1 MSWTAW
7 TSLVPTLLII
17 SAVSAW
23 WFTEPKNA
31 RVNLIAA
38 AGVLLFCWAV
48 APDFSRHFSASVYT
62 SLVNGVSSSR
72 LDLVI
77 VKNAKMLL
85 TGAAAIWLMRRAWQ
99 TLWKPVPELIS
110 ILGVDVPDRPDV
122 SLAGIRADAA
132 TLNWSRPSPN
142 RPVQRFLI
150 QVNGVVV
157 GDVAAN
163 QEPAIV
169 VSGLKPDHFYNVRV
183 IAVGSNNFQAGS
195 RVIRLRTFGKDGR
208 PRLGTSRLPANFAAE
223 EQPRSVQGDQ
233 GDESGTPRSPLA
245 AVDATNVDPATAS
258 TAGPRRNTVTRR
270 HSPSTASQD
279 APSTREDS
287 SGQPAQTL
295 AELTEKFESIRRE
308 TEETAALMAKEEVD
322 NKRQLDE
329 LEAEKQEK
337 KKEQKK
343 KEEQTEKLKRE
354 VHSTDRAMRNAQQ
367 RRAQKEKQ
375 LKEKMDQRAKFQDN
389 IAKWEKSIDDMRREM
404 EGFESQ
410 RKDLAEERD
419 TKLEDFQQ
427 ANGDLQQECC
437 RLEVELKEKREQ
449 VKELEDAR
457 KKLPGGEE
465 DEEWRDDDVAFRREC
480 QRRQKDL
487 HDAVISENRNS
498 KRLDEQIRVLSMQ
511 LGHIPGAQTAFPMYN
526 QANSSG
532 LDFET
537 SLSQLKRRSR
547 NSNSLSNVSIS
558 SPLPPYSQIDPAAA
572 PVGYNSSRAN
582 APPGFA
588 QGPFMSL
595 AGDMPR
601 PLDEEGIRMSSAPLS
616 PSATALLPSNILDD
630 IYDEPSPTSNRFDP
644 DPFSTIPTSPI
655 DDPQSPPS
663 SRGSMS
669 ILSSP
674 RGSTHNLPFP
684 TFSSDHSEGRSQ
696 NTADNA
702 PSPAAAEPP
711 INKLSSFFNFQRSRH
726 AKPADDGGPVLGS
739 LKQGQSQSF
748 PRQLEE
754 GDALTN
760 RRRISLSGTWSKFNR
775 NSAGPE
781 LIEGLATKAFSAR
794 TFNPFSSSHRTGASN
809 IYSDRDPSSP
819 RPGSTASNEFPR
831 PSTDSSSIW
840 GPQPTD
846 QATLGKQSRF
856 WSPDAVP
863 AAWSRNPSRRPS
875 LHGSPSALKT
885 TLASAD
891 DEILDEDTLPNAS
904 EVGVIGSKLPT
915 SSRAASFARLNP
927 NAPAFIGSL
936 FQRGKSEKDSGK
948 EKDKTKG
955 KDKDKT
961 KDKSKDKHKG
971 ADTPVA
977 TPSESESPSD
987 RRQSRD
993 TRDTLSVHTQASV
1006 NESHDS
1012 LSLSLDQSVS
1022 NISTTPSE
1030 PAGLGTSLKDENVVR
1045 KLFRKSS
1052 SSKFSLPGR
1061 LGVKDGSSLFKKGTG
1076 SSVNSDKGERSSMG
1090 DGEDIPNVFDEH
1102 GLLLGKSYD
1111 SVTSSPSLGPTLSNK
1126 TSRDSKTGTARWLSF
1141 SKKPKKEKESLDLER
1156 DKERVVES
1164 QSEAG
1169 DDA

>member
-1 MSWTAW
+1 
-7 TSLVPTLLII
+7 
-17 SAVSAW
+17 
-23 WFTEPKNA
+23 
-31 RVNLIAA
+31 
-38 AGVLLFCWAV
+38 
-48 APDFSRHFSASVYT
+48 
-62 SLVNGVSSSR
+62 
-72 LDLVI
+72 
-77 VKNAKMLL
+77 
-85 TGAAAIWLMRRAWQ
+85 MRRAWQ

-157 GDVAAN
+157 GEVAAN

-169 VSGLKPDHFYNVRV
+169 VSGLKPEHFYNVRV

-208 PRLGTSRLPANFAAE
+208 PQLGTSRLPANFAAE
-223 EQPRSVQGDQ
+223 EQPGSAQGDH
-233 GDESGTPRSPLA
+233 GDENGTPRSPLA
-245 AVDATNVDPATAS
+245 AVDAANVDPTTAS
-258 TAGPRRNTVTRR
+258 PAGPRRNTVTRR

-279 APSTREDS
+279 APPGREDPS
-287 SGQPAQTL
+287 DQGAQTL
-295 AELTEKFESIRRE
+295 AELTERFESIRRE
-308 TEETAALMAKEEVD
+308 TEETAALVAKEEMD

-375 LKEKMDQRAKFQDN
+375 LKEKMDQRTKFQDN

-404 EGFESQ
+404 EGFETQ
-410 RKDLAEERD
+410 RKELAEERD

-427 ANGDLQQECC
+427 VNGDLQQECC
-437 RLEVELKEKREQ
+437 RLEVELREKREQ

-457 KKLPGGEE
+457 KKLPRGED
-465 DEEWRDDDVAFRREC
+465 DEEWRDDDAAFRREC
-480 QRRQKDL
+480 QRRQKGL
-487 HDAVISENRNS
+487 HDAVIAENRNS

-511 LGHIPGAQTAFPMYN
+511 LGHIPGAQSAFPMYN
-526 QANSSG
+526 QANSSAV
-532 LDFET
+532 DFEA
-537 SLSQLKRRSR
+537 SLSTLTQLKRRSR
-547 NSNSLSNVSIS
+547 NSNSVSNVSIP
-558 SPLPPYSQIDPAAA
+558 SPLPPYSQIDPATA
-572 PVGYNSSRAN
+572 PGALTTSRTTG
-582 APPGFA
+582 PPGFA

-595 AGDMPR
+595 AGDMPQ
-601 PLDEEGIRMSSAPLS
+601 PLDEDEISRVTSAPLS

-630 IYDEPSPTSNRFDP
+630 IYDEPSPTANRFDI
-644 DPFSTIPTSPI
+644 DPFSALPTSPVE
-655 DDPQSPPS
+655 DAQSPAS

-674 RGSTHNLPFP
+674 RGSAHNIPFP
-684 TFSSDHSEGRSQ
+684 TFPSDQGDGRPQ
-696 NTADNA
+696 NATDNA
-702 PSPAAAEPP
+702 PSPAPAEPP
-711 INKLSSFFNFQRSRH
+711 PNKLSNFFNFQRSRH
-726 AKPADDGGPVLGS
+726 AKTLDDSGPALGS
-739 LKQGQSQSF
+739 LKPAQSQSF

-754 GDALTN
+754 GDGLTN
-760 RRRISLSGTWSKFNR
+760 KRRISISGPWSKFNR
-775 NSAGPE
+775 NSAGPD
-781 LIEGLATKAFSAR
+781 ITEGLVTRAFSAR
-794 TFNPFSSSHRTGASN
+794 AFNPFSSSHRTGASN
-809 IYSDRDPSSP
+809 LFSGPDPSSP
-819 RPGSTASNEFPR
+819 RPGSTASNDFPR

-846 QATLGKQSRF
+846 SATLGKQSHF
-856 WSPDAVP
+856 WSPDAS
-863 AAWSRNPSRRPS
+863 ATWSRNPSRRPS

-904 EVGVIGSKLPT
+904 EVGVIGSKLPM

-948 EKDKTKG
+948 EKDKSKG

-961 KDKSKDKHKG
+961 KDKSRDKHKG
-971 ADTPVA
+971 PETPA
-977 TPSESESPSD
+977 PTPSEGESPSD
-987 RRQSRD
+987 SRRSRD
-993 TRDTLSVHTQASV
+993 TRDALSVHTQPSI

-1012 LSLSLDQSVS
+1012 LSLTLNHSIS

-1030 PAGLGTSLKDENVVR
+1030 PAALGTSLKDENVVR
-1045 KLFRKSS
+1045 KLFRKGS

-1061 LGVKDGSSLFKKGTG
+1061 LGVKDGGGLFKKGGATS
-1076 SSVNSDKGERSSMG
+1076 SSVNSDRGERTSMG
-1090 DGEDIPNVFDEH
+1090 DSEDLPNPYDGEH
-1102 GLLLGKSYD
+1102 GLVQGRSYD

-1126 TSRDSKTGTARWLSF
+1126 SKDSKTGTARWLSF
-1141 SKKPKKEKESLDLER
+1141 SKKPRKDKDSPDVER
-1156 DKERVVES
+1156 EREREMERVAES

-1169 DDA
+1169 GDA

>member
-1 MSWTAW
+1 
-7 TSLVPTLLII
+7 
-17 SAVSAW
+17 
-23 WFTEPKNA
+23 
-31 RVNLIAA
+31 
-38 AGVLLFCWAV
+38 
-48 APDFSRHFSASVYT
+48 
-62 SLVNGVSSSR
+62 
-72 LDLVI
+72 
-77 VKNAKMLL
+77 
-85 TGAAAIWLMRRAWQ
+85 MRRAWQ

-122 SLAGIRADAA
+122 SLAGIRSDAA

-157 GDVAAN
+157 GDVGAN

-169 VSGLKPDHFYNVRV
+169 VSGLKPGHFYNVRV

-208 PRLGTSRLPANFAAE
+208 PRLGTSRLPANFDAE
-223 EQPRSVQGDQ
+223 DQPGSAQGDQ
-233 GDESGTPRSPLA
+233 GDENGTPRSPLA
-245 AVDATNVDPATAS
+245 AVDAMNADPTAAS
-258 TAGPRRNTVTRR
+258 PAGPRRNTVTRR
-270 HSPSTASQD
+270 HSPSTASQE
-279 APSTREDS
+279 APSIREEPN
-287 SGQPAQTL
+287 GQETL
-295 AELTEKFESIRRE
+295 AELTERFESIRRE
-308 TEETAALMAKEEVD
+308 TEETVALMAREEMD

-375 LKEKMDQRAKFQDN
+375 LKEKMEQRAKFQEN

-404 EGFESQ
+404 EGFETQ
-410 RKDLAEERD
+410 RRDLAEERD
-419 TKLEDFQQ
+419 TKLEGFQR

-457 KKLPGGEE
+457 KKLPGGED
-465 DEEWRDDDVAFRREC
+465 DEEWREDDVVFRREC

-487 HDAVISENRNS
+487 HEAVIAENRNS

-511 LGHIPGAQTAFPMYN
+511 LGHIPGAQSAFPMYQ

-532 LDFET
+532 IDFDSTLT
-537 SLSQLKRRSR
+537 SLTQLKRRSR

-572 PVGYNSSRAN
+572 TTGFNNSRTT

-588 QGPFMSL
+588 QGPFMCL

-616 PSATALLPSNILDD
+616 PSATSLLPSNILDD
-630 IYDEPSPTSNRFDP
+630 IYDEPSPTVDRFDG
-644 DPFSTIPTSPI
+644 DPFSTLPTSPI
-655 DDPQSPPS
+655 DDPQSPAS

-684 TFSSDHSEGRSQ
+684 SLSSDHSDRKAAE
-696 NTADNA
+696 NA
-702 PSPAAAEPP
+702 PSPAAVEPP
-711 INKLSSFFNFQRSRH
+711 VNKLSSFFNLQRSRH
-726 AKPADDGGPVLGS
+726 AKPTDDGGPALGS

-754 GDALTN
+754 GDAVTK
-760 RRRISLSGTWSKFNR
+760 RRISLSSAWGKSNR

-781 LIEGLATKAFSAR
+781 LTEGLATRAFSPR
-794 TFNPFSSSHRTGASN
+794 NFNPFSSAHRTA
-809 IYSDRDPSSP
+809 DPSSP

-840 GPQPTD
+840 GPQPAD
-846 QATLGKQSRF
+846 ALGKQSRF
-856 WSPDAVP
+856 WSPDASAP
-863 AAWSRNPSRRPS
+863 WSRNPSRRPS

-891 DEILDEDTLPNAS
+891 DEILDEDMLPNAS
-904 EVGVIGSKLPT
+904 EVGVIGSKLPL

-927 NAPAFIGSL
+927 NAPAFIASL
-936 FQRGKSEKDSGK
+936 LQRGKSEKDSGK
-948 EKDKTKG
+948 EKDKSKG
-955 KDKDKT
+955 KDKEKA
-961 KDKSKDKHKG
+961 KEKSKDKHKG
-971 ADTPVA
+971 PETPVA
-977 TPSESESPSD
+977 PPSESESPSD
-987 RRQSRD
+987 SRQSRD
-993 TRDTLSVHTQASV
+993 TRDTLSVHTQTSV

-1045 KLFRKSS
+1045 KLFRKGS

-1061 LGVKDGSSLFKKGTG
+1061 LSAKDGSGLFKKSGGGTS
-1076 SSVNSDKGERSSMG
+1076 SSVNSDRGERSSMG
-1090 DGEDIPNVFDEH
+1090 DIDDVPNVYEGEH
-1102 GLLLGKSYD
+1102 GLMLGKSYD
-1111 SVTSSPSLGPTLSNK
+1111 SVTSSPSLGPTVSNK
-1126 TSRDSKTGTARWLSF
+1126 SKDSKTGAPRWLSF

-1156 DKERVVES
+1156 EKEKERLAES

>member
-1 MSWTAW
+1 
-7 TSLVPTLLII
+7 
-17 SAVSAW
+17 
-23 WFTEPKNA
+23 
-31 RVNLIAA
+31 
-38 AGVLLFCWAV
+38 
-48 APDFSRHFSASVYT
+48 
-62 SLVNGVSSSR
+62 
-72 LDLVI
+72 
-77 VKNAKMLL
+77 
-85 TGAAAIWLMRRAWQ
+85 MRRAWQ

-195 RVIRLRTFGKDGR
+195 RVIRLRTFGMDGR

-223 EQPRSVQGDQ
+223 EQPGSAQGDQ
-233 GDESGTPRSPLA
+233 GDENGTPRSPLA
-245 AVDATNVDPATAS
+245 TVDATNVDPATAS
-258 TAGPRRNTVTRR
+258 PAGPRRNTVTRR

-279 APSTREDS
+279 APSIREDPN
-287 SGQPAQTL
+287 GQPAQTL
-295 AELTEKFESIRRE
+295 AELTERFEGIRRE
-308 TEETAALMAKEEVD
+308 TEETAGLVAKEEMD

-329 LEAEKQEK
+329 LEAEKQEQ

-404 EGFESQ
+404 EGFENQ

-457 KKLPGGEE
+457 KKLPGGED

-487 HDAVISENRNS
+487 HEAVIAENRNS

-511 LGHIPGAQTAFPMYN
+511 LGHIPGAQSAFPMYN

-532 LDFET
+532 IDFDAT
-537 SLSQLKRRSR
+537 LSSLTQLKRRSR

-558 SPLPPYSQIDPAAA
+558 SPLPPYSQIDPATA
-572 PVGYNSSRAN
+572 PSGFNSSRTT

-595 AGDMPR
+595 AGDMPP
-601 PLDEEGIRMSSAPLS
+601 PLDEEGIRISSAPLS

-644 DPFSTIPTSPI
+644 DPFSGLPTSPI
-655 DDPQSPPS
+655 DDPQSPTS
-663 SRGSMS
+663 SKGSMS
-669 ILSSP
+669 IFSSP
-674 RGSTHNLPFP
+674 RGSAHNLPFP
-684 TFSSDHSEGRSQ
+684 TFSSDHSDGRSQ
-696 NTADNA
+696 IATDNA
-702 PSPAAAEPP
+702 PSPVATEPP
-711 INKLSSFFNFQRSRH
+711 VNKLSSFFNFQRSRH
-726 AKPADDGGPVLGS
+726 AKPADDGGPALGS

-760 RRRISLSGTWSKFNR
+760 RRRISLSGTWSKLNR

-781 LIEGLATKAFSAR
+781 LSEGLATRASFSTR

-809 IYSDRDPSSP
+809 IYSERDPSSP

-856 WSPDAVP
+856 WSPDA
-863 AAWSRNPSRRPS
+863 AAPWSRNPSRRPS

-891 DEILDEDTLPNAS
+891 DEILDEDMLPNAS
-904 EVGVIGSKLPT
+904 EVGVIGSKLPM

-948 EKDKTKG
+948 ERSKG

-971 ADTPVA
+971 PDTPAA

-987 RRQSRD
+987 SRQSRD
-993 TRDTLSVHTQASV
+993 TRDTLSVHTQTSI

-1030 PAGLGTSLKDENVVR
+1030 PAGLGSSLKDENVVR
-1045 KLFRKSS
+1045 KLFRKGS

-1061 LGVKDGSSLFKKGTG
+1061 LGVKDGSGLFKKGGGTG
-1076 SSVNSDKGERSSMG
+1076 SSVNSDRGERSSMG
-1090 DGEDIPNVFDEH
+1090 DGEDVPNMYDGDH
-1102 GLLLGKSYD
+1102 GLVLGKSYD
-1111 SVTSSPSLGPTLSNK
+1111 SITSSPSLGPTLSNK
-1126 TSRDSKTGTARWLSF
+1126 SRDSKTGAARWLSF

-1156 DKERVVES
+1156 EREREQAAES

-1169 DDA
+1169 GDA

>member
-7 TSLVPTLLII
+7 TSLVPTLLIV
-17 SAVSAW
+17 SAIVAW
-23 WFTEPKNA
+23 WFTEPKNY
-31 RVNLIAA
+31 RINLIAA

-48 APDFSRHFSASVYT
+48 APDYSRHLSSVVSVY
-62 SLVNGVSSSR
+62 LVTAVVSSR
-72 LDLVI
+72 VDLLVLN
-77 VKNAKMLL
+77 NAKMLL
-85 TGAAAIWLMRRAWQ
+85 TGAAAVWLMRRAWQ

-132 TLNWSRPSPN
+132 TINWSRPSPN

-157 GDVAAN
+157 GDVSAN

-208 PRLGTSRLPANFAAE
+208 PRLGTSRMPANFAAE
-223 EQPRSVQGDQ
+223 EQPGSAQADQ
-233 GDESGTPRSPLA
+233 FDENGTPRSPLA
-245 AVDATNVDPATAS
+245 SVDGTTVDPITAS
-258 TAGPRRNTVTRR
+258 PGPRRNTVTRR
-270 HSPSTASQD
+270 HSPSTASENP
-279 APSTREDS
+279 PSIREEPR
-287 SGQPAQTL
+287 GQGAQTL
-295 AELTEKFESIRRE
+295 AELTERFESIRRE
-308 TEETAALMAKEEVD
+308 TEETAALMAKEETD

-329 LEAEKQEK
+329 LEAEKQER
-337 KKEQKK
+337 KKEKDK

-375 LKEKMDQRAKFQDN
+375 LKEKLDQRAKFQDN
-389 IAKWEKSIDDMRREM
+389 ITKWEKSIDDMHREM
-404 EGFESQ
+404 EGFDTQ

-427 ANGDLQQECC
+427 ANGDLQQECF
-437 RLEVELKEKREQ
+437 RLEIELKEKREQ

-465 DEEWRDDDVAFRREC
+465 DEDWRDDDVAFRREC
-480 QRRQKDL
+480 QRRQKDINE
-487 HDAVISENRNS
+487 AVIAEN
-498 KRLDEQIRVLSMQ
+498 KIGKKLDEQLRVLSMQ
-511 LGHIPGAQTAFPMYN
+511 LGHIPGAQSAFPMYN

-532 LDFET
+532 VDFDT
-537 SLSQLKRRSR
+537 SFTQLKRRSR

-558 SPLPPYSQIDPAAA
+558 SPLPPYSQIDPATA
-572 PVGYNSSRAN
+572 PSGYNTSRAN
-582 APPGFA
+582 APPSFA

-595 AGDMPR
+595 PR

-630 IYDEPSPTSNRFDP
+630 IYDEPSPTSNHFDP
-644 DPFSTIPTSPI
+644 DPFSGLPTSPI
-655 DDPQSPPS
+655 DDPQSPAS

-674 RGSTHNLPFP
+674 RGSSHNLPFP
-684 TFSSDHSEGRSQ
+684 AFQSDYSDGRSLKG
-696 NTADNA
+696 ADSAN
-702 PSPAAAEPP
+702 SPAAADPP
-711 INKLSSFFNFQRSRH
+711 GNKITSFFNWQRSRH
-726 AKPADDGGPVLGS
+726 ANKPVEEGLPPLGT

-748 PRQLEE
+748 PRQLED

-760 RRRISLSGTWSKFNR
+760 RRRISLSGTWSRFNR

-781 LIEGLATKAFSAR
+781 LIEGLATRSAR
-794 TFNPFSSSHRTGASN
+794 ALNPFSTSQRSGTSN
-809 IYSDRDPSSP
+809 IYSDADPSSP
-819 RPGSTASNEFPR
+819 RPGSTASNELPR

-846 QATLGKQSRF
+846 QAMLGGNQSRF
-856 WSPDAVP
+856 WSPDAP
-863 AAWSRNPSRRPS
+863 APWSRNPSRRPS

-904 EVGVIGSKLPT
+904 QVGVIGSKLPT
-915 SSRAASFARLNP
+915 KTSSFARLNP
-927 NAPAFIGSL
+927 NAPAFMGF

-948 EKDKTKG
+948 KDK
-955 KDKDKT
+955 
-961 KDKSKDKHKG
+961 KDKSKDKQKS
-971 ADTPVA
+971 AAETPV
-977 TPSESESPSD
+977 PSESEQSPSD
-987 RRQSRD
+987 SRQSRD
-993 TRDTLSVHTQASV
+993 TRDTLSVHTQTSV

-1022 NISTTPSE
+1022 NVSTALSD
-1030 PAGLGTSLKDENVVR
+1030 ALGTSVKDDSVVR
-1045 KLFRKSS
+1045 KLFRKGS

-1061 LGVKDGSSLFKKGTG
+1061 LSVKDGSGLFKKGGAGTG
-1076 SSVNSDKGERSSMG
+1076 SGSVTSEKAERLSMEH
-1090 DGEDIPNVFDEH
+1090 GEDIPNVFDDH
-1102 GLLLGKSYD
+1102 GLVLGKSYD
-1111 SVTSSPSLGPTLSNK
+1111 SVTSSPSLGPTVSNK
-1126 TSRDSKTGTARWLSF
+1126 SKDSKTGTPRWLSF

-1156 DKERVVES
+1156 EREKERVMES

-1169 DDA
+1169 ED

>member
-1 MSWTAW
+1 M
-7 TSLVPTLLII
+7 
-17 SAVSAW
+17 
-23 WFTEPKNA
+23 
-31 RVNLIAA
+31 
-38 AGVLLFCWAV
+38 
-48 APDFSRHFSASVYT
+48 
-62 SLVNGVSSSR
+62 
-72 LDLVI
+72 
-77 VKNAKMLL
+77 
-85 TGAAAIWLMRRAWQ
+85 
-99 TLWKPVPELIS
+99 PELIS

-157 GDVAAN
+157 GEVAAN

-223 EQPRSVQGDQ
+223 EQPGSAQGDH
-233 GDESGTPRSPLA
+233 GDENGTPRSPLA
-245 AVDATNVDPATAS
+245 AVDPANVDPTAAS
-258 TAGPRRNTVTRR
+258 PAAPRRNTVTRR
-270 HSPSTASQD
+270 HSPSAASQD
-279 APSTREDS
+279 APPVREDPS
-287 SGQPAQTL
+287 DQGARTL
-295 AELTEKFESIRRE
+295 AELTERFESIRRE
-308 TEETAALMAKEEVD
+308 TEETAALVAKEEMD

-329 LEAEKQEK
+329 LEVEKQEK
-337 KKEQKK
+337 KKEQKR

-404 EGFESQ
+404 EGFETQ

-437 RLEVELKEKREQ
+437 RLEVELREKREQ

-457 KKLPGGEE
+457 KKLPGGED
-465 DEEWRDDDVAFRREC
+465 DEEWRDDEVAFRREC

-487 HDAVISENRNS
+487 HEAVIAENRNS

-511 LGHIPGAQTAFPMYN
+511 LGHIPGAQSAAFPMYN

-532 LDFET
+532 IDFES
-537 SLSQLKRRSR
+537 SLSTLTQLKRRSR
-547 NSNSLSNVSIS
+547 NSNSLSNVSIP

-572 PVGYNSSRAN
+572 PGGSTSSRTTGA
-582 APPGFA
+582 PGFA

-595 AGDMPR
+595 AGDMPH
-601 PLDEEGIRMSSAPLS
+601 PIDEDEILRMTSAPLS

-630 IYDEPSPTSNRFDP
+630 IYDEPSPTGNRFDP
-644 DPFSTIPTSPI
+644 DPFPALPSSPAE
-655 DDPQSPPS
+655 DPQSPPS

-674 RGSTHNLPFP
+674 RGSAHNLPFP
-684 TFSSDHSEGRSQ
+684 RLSSDHGDGKSQ
-696 NTADNA
+696 NATDNV

-711 INKLSSFFNFQRSRH
+711 PNKLSNFFNFQRSRH
-726 AKPADDGGPVLGS
+726 AKPADDGGPALGS

-748 PRQLEE
+748 PRQPEE

-760 RRRISLSGTWSKFNR
+760 KRRISLSGPWSKLNNR

-781 LIEGLATKAFSAR
+781 ITEGLVTRAFSAR
-794 TFNPFSSSHRTGASN
+794 AFNPFSSSHRTGASN
-809 IYSDRDPSSP
+809 LYSERDPSSP
-819 RPGSTASNEFPR
+819 RPGSMASTDFPR

-856 WSPDAVP
+856 WSPDA
-863 AAWSRNPSRRPS
+863 AAPWSRNPSRRPS

-891 DEILDEDTLPNAS
+891 DEILDEDMLHNAS
-904 EVGVIGSKLPT
+904 EVGVIGSKLPM
-915 SSRAASFARLNP
+915 SSRASSFARLNP

-936 FQRGKSEKDSGK
+936 FQRGRSEKDSGK
-948 EKDKTKG
+948 EKDKNKG
-955 KDKDKT
+955 KDKDKTKDKT

-971 ADTPVA
+971 PETPA
-977 TPSESESPSD
+977 PTPSEGESPSD
-987 RRQSRD
+987 SRRSRD
-993 TRDTLSVHTQASV
+993 TRDALSVHTQPSM

-1012 LSLSLDQSVS
+1012 LSLSLTLNQSLS
-1022 NISTTPSE
+1022 NISAAPSE
-1030 PAGLGTSLKDENVVR
+1030 PAALGTSLKDENVVR
-1045 KLFRKSS
+1045 KLFRKGS

-1061 LGVKDGSSLFKKGTG
+1061 LGVKDGAGLFKKGGGTG
-1076 SSVNSDKGERSSMG
+1076 SSINSERGERSSMG
-1090 DGEDIPNVFDEH
+1090 DGEDVPNVYDGEH
-1102 GLLLGKSYD
+1102 GLVLGRSYD

-1126 TSRDSKTGTARWLSF
+1126 SKDSKSSTARWLSF
-1141 SKKPKKEKESLDLER
+1141 SKKPRKDKDSPDPEREKEREM
-1156 DKERVVES
+1156 ERVAES

-1169 DDA
+1169 EDA

>member
-1 MSWTAW
+1 MSREKLTA
-7 TSLVPTLLII
+7 V
-17 SAVSAW
+17 
-23 WFTEPKNA
+23 
-31 RVNLIAA
+31 
-38 AGVLLFCWAV
+38 VL
-48 APDFSRHFSASVYT
+48 
-62 SLVNGVSSSR
+62 SR
-72 LDLVI
+72 LV
-77 VKNAKMLL
+77 
-85 TGAAAIWLMRRAWQ
+85 RRAWQ

-110 ILGVDVPDRPDV
+110 ILGVEVPDRPDV

-183 IAVGSNNFQAGS
+183 IAVGANNFQAGS
-195 RVIRLRTFGKDGR
+195 RVIRLRTFGNDGR

-223 EQPRSVQGDQ
+223 DQPGSGQGDQ
-233 GDESGTPRSPLA
+233 GDENGMPRSPLA
-245 AVDATNVDPATAS
+245 AVDATNVDSATAS
-258 TAGPRRNTVTRR
+258 SPAGPRRNTVTRR

-279 APSTREDS
+279 PPSIREEA
-287 SGQPAQTL
+287 SGQPEQTL
-295 AELTEKFESIRRE
+295 AELTERFESIRRE
-308 TEETAALMAKEEVD
+308 TEETVALTAKEEMD

-375 LKEKMDQRAKFQDN
+375 LKEKVDQRAKFQDN
-389 IAKWEKSIDDMRREM
+389 ITKWEKSIDDMRREM
-404 EGFESQ
+404 EGFETQ

-419 TKLEDFQQ
+419 SKLEDFQQ

-437 RLEVELKEKREQ
+437 RLEVELKEKRDQ

-465 DEEWRDDDVAFRREC
+465 DEEWREDDIAFRREC

-487 HDAVISENRNS
+487 HEAVIAENRNT

-511 LGHIPGAQTAFPMYN
+511 LGHIPGAQPANPFPMYN
-526 QANSSG
+526 QPNSSG
-532 LDFET
+532 IDFDSTLT
-537 SLSQLKRRSR
+537 SLTQLKRRSR

-558 SPLPPYSQIDPAAA
+558 SPLPPYSQIDPAVA
-572 PVGYNSSRAN
+572 PSGFTTISRTT

-601 PLDEEGIRMSSAPLS
+601 PLDEEGIRMVSAPLS

-630 IYDEPSPTSNRFDP
+630 IYDEPSPTLDRFDG
-644 DPFSTIPTSPI
+644 DPFSTLPTSPI
-655 DDPQSPPS
+655 DEPQSPAS
-663 SRGSMS
+663 SRDSASMF
-669 ILSSP
+669 SSP
-674 RGSTHNLPFP
+674 RGSTQHLPFP
-684 TFSSDHSEGRSQ
+684 TFSSDHSDGR
-696 NTADNA
+696 NADNA
-702 PSPAAAEPP
+702 PSPAAVEPP
-711 INKLSSFFNFQRSRH
+711 VNKLSSFFHFQRSRH
-726 AKPADDGGPVLGS
+726 AKPVDDGGPALGS
-739 LKQGQSQSF
+739 LKHGQSQSF
-748 PRQLEE
+748 PRQLDD
-754 GDALTN
+754 GDALAK
-760 RRRISLSGTWSKFNR
+760 RRISLSGTWSKFNR

-781 LIEGLATKAFSAR
+781 LAEGLATRAFSSR
-794 TFNPFSSSHRTGASN
+794 TFNPFSSSHRSAASN
-809 IYSDRDPSSP
+809 IYSDPDPSSP

-831 PSTDSSSIW
+831 PSTDSGSIW

-856 WSPDAVP
+856 WSPDAGAP
-863 AAWSRNPSRRPS
+863 WSRNPSRRPS

-891 DEILDEDTLPNAS
+891 DEILDEDMLPNAS
-904 EVGVIGSKLPT
+904 EVGVIGSKLPL

-948 EKDKTKG
+948 EKDKSKG
-955 KDKDKT
+955 KEKDKI
-961 KDKSKDKHKG
+961 KDKAKDKHKG
-971 ADTPVA
+971 PETPGVA
-977 TPSESESPSD
+977 PSEGESPSD
-987 RRQSRD
+987 SRQSRD
-993 TRDTLSVHTQASV
+993 TRDALSVHTQTSV

-1012 LSLSLDQSVS
+1012 LTLSLDQSVS
-1022 NISTTPSE
+1022 NISTVPSE
-1030 PAGLGTSLKDENVVR
+1030 QAGLSASLKDENVVR
-1045 KLFRKSS
+1045 KLFRKGS
-1052 SSKFSLPGR
+1052 SSKFSLPAR
-1061 LGVKDGSSLFKKGTG
+1061 LSVKDGSGLFKKAGTGTG
-1076 SSVNSDKGERSSMG
+1076 SSVNSDRGERSSMG
-1090 DGEDIPNVFDEH
+1090 DGEDVPHLYDGDH
-1102 GLLLGKSYD
+1102 GLVLGKSYD
-1111 SVTSSPSLGPTLSNK
+1111 SVTSSPSLGPTVSNK
-1126 TSRDSKTGTARWLSF
+1126 SRDTKTGTARWLSF

-1156 DKERVVES
+1156 ERERERLAES

-1169 DDA
+1169 DEA